1 MKLYVVSK
9 MRLQMYGDDPIIVP
23 ATNQKAAIA
32 LVRLLLGSGTW
43 VASGPIDDA
52 NLIDMY
58 ERHLKWQE

>member
-1 MKLYVVSK
+1 